1 MQIITEKISYY
12 LRSIATKNNTI
23 KSEHKHTHLKDSQLG
38 LLMPSEGAC
47 ITEATSLRADF

>member
-23 KSEHKHTHLKDSQLG
+23 KSEHKHTHLKDSQLS